1 MKGDAV
7 ENHDF
12 GGWATVANRK
22 CSDGRT
28 ISPAAFQ
35 HMHQQ
40 TVPLIW
46 QHGHSKVEN
55 VLGHAVLEHHQEGV
69 YAYGFFND
77 TPAGQAAKQL
87 VAHKD
92 IKSLSIF
99 ASKLVEKAKTVLHG
113 VINEVSLVLAGANPD
128 ARIDYVRVVHG
139 ELDPE
144 LDEIY
149 DEDAIIHSGVQEF
162 DLRMETDDS
171 LAHKSIEDVLDTLN
185 EEQAEAVKVL
195 LHRAL
200 TDTEF
205 KHSDSDD
212 ESEDDKTEEKP
223 ESDKDDSL
231 EHQEEGPVTNV
242 FENNADTLQHSAGGR
257 RGGKALTLE
266 QLQTIWKTSKK
277 LGTFREGFLAHAE
290 EFGFLPAGAEDMSE
304 LAHAEGDYGITNIDM
319 LFPDARTIE
328 NKPQWIT
335 RRREWVEDVING
347 TRKLPFSRIKSM
359 SADLTHE
366 EARAKGYI
374 KATMKKEQF
383 FAIAKRETTPQTIY
397 KKQKLD
403 RDDIIDITDFDVVAW
418 LWVEMYF
425 MIREEVARAILTG
438 DGREI
443 DDPDKIKE
451 DKIRPIV
458 HDDVFYT
465 DVKTVPANVT
475 GEDLVEAVLR
485 GREDYH
491 GTGPKAYMTTGVM
504 MDMLL
509 GKDNLGRR
517 YHQNK
522 AELASALAVSEIVEV
537 PIMAGVQR
545 GGGEVL
551 MLIVNIFDYSVG
563 STKGGELTKF
573 EDFDIDFNQWKYLIE
588 TRMSGALTEYKTA
601 QVIVRGSGTLIVTT
615 NVPPTFNASTGVVT
629 IPTVTGVTYKNQQTG
644 ATLSAGDQAAIAP
657 GASIS
662 VVATANTGYYFPHNY
677 DNDWTFTRDL

>member
-55 VLGHAVLEHHQEGV
+55 VLGHAVLEHREEGV

-139 ELDPE
+139 ELDPD
-144 LDEIY
+144 LDGIY

-162 DLRMETDDS
+162 DLRMDLDET
-171 LAHKSIEDVLDTLN
+171 LEHKSIEDVLDTLN
-185 EEQAEAVKVL
+185 DEQAEAVKIL

-205 KHSDSDD
+205 KHSDS
-212 ESEDDKTEEKP
+212 DDKTEEKP

-231 EHQEEGPVTNV
+231 EHQEEEPVTNV
-242 FENNADTLQHSAGGR
+242 FEKNADTLQHSAGGR
-257 RGGKALTLE
+257 RGGKALTLD
-266 QLQTIWKTSKK
+266 QLRTIWKTSKK

-290 EFGFLPAGAEDMSE
+290 EFGFLPAGADAEDMSE

-425 MIREEVARAILTG
+425 MIREEVARAILVG
-438 DGREI
+438 DGREV
-443 DDPDKIKE
+443 DNPDKIKE

-465 DVKTVPANVT
+465 DVQTVPANVT
-475 GEDLVEAVLR
+475 GENLVEAVLR
-485 GREDYH
+485 GRESYW

-517 YHQNK
+517 YHNSK

-537 PIMAGVQR
+537 PVMAGVMR

-551 MLIVNIFDYSVG
+551 ILIVNMFDYSVG

-601 QVIVRGSGTLIVTT
+601 QVFVRGSGTLIITT
-615 NVPPTFNASTGVVT
+615 NVVPDFDQSTGVVT
-629 IPTVTGVTYKNQQTG
+629 IPTVTGVTYKNQQTN
-644 ATLSAGDQAAIAP
+644 ATLTAGDQAAIAA

-662 VVATANTGYYFPHNY
+662 IVATANPGYYFPHNY

>member
-1 MKGDAV
+1 V

-28 ISPAAFQ
+28 ISPTAFK

-46 QHGHSKVEN
+46 QHGHGKVDN
-55 VLGHAVLEHHQEGV
+55 VLGHAVLEHREEGV

-77 TPAGQAAKQL
+77 TPAGKAAKQL

-113 VINEVSLVLAGANPD
+113 VINEVSLVLAGANPE

-139 ELDPE
+139 EIDPD
-144 LDEIY
+144 LDEIH

-162 DLRMETDDS
+162 DLRMETDNT
-171 LAHKSIEDVLDTLN
+171 LEHKSIMDVLDTLN
-185 EEQAEAVKVL
+185 AEQQEAVKIL

-212 ESEDDKTEEKP
+212 ESDDIKTEDKA

-242 FENNADTLQHSAGGR
+242 FEKNADTLQHDAGAS
-257 RGGKALTLE
+257 RGKTLTIE
-266 QLQTIWKTSKK
+266 QLRTIWKTSKK
-277 LGTFREGFLAHAE
+277 LGTFKEGFLAHAE
-290 EFGFLPAGAEDMSE
+290 EFGFLPAGVEEFSE

-335 RRREWVEDVING
+335 RRRDWVEDVING

-403 RDDIIDITDFDVVAW
+403 RDDIVDITDFDVVAW

-425 MIREEVARAILTG
+425 MIREEVARAILVG

-443 DDPDKIKE
+443 DDPDKIKD
-451 DKIRPIV
+451 DKIRAIV

-465 DVKTVPANVT
+465 DVKTVPANVA
-475 GEDLVEAVLR
+475 GEALVEAVLR
-485 GREDYH
+485 GREDYW

-509 GKDNLGRR
+509 SKDNLGRR
-517 YHQNK
+517 YHNSK

-537 PIMAGVQR
+537 PVMAGVQR

-551 MLIVNIFDYSVG
+551 VLIVNMFDYSVG

-573 EDFDIDFNQWKYLIE
+573 EDFDIDFNQYKYLIE
-588 TRMSGALTEYKTA
+588 TRLSGALTEYKTA
-601 QVIVRGSGTLIVTT
+601 QIIVRGAGILIVTT
-615 NVPPTFNASTGVVT
+615 NVPPTFVPSTGVVT
-629 IPTVTGVTYKNQQTG
+629 IPTVTGVTYKNQQTN
-644 ATLSAGDQAAIAP
+644 ATLAAGAQAAIAP

-662 VVATANTGYYFPHNY
+662 IVAVPDTGYYFPHNY